1 MNGVQRYLLRQLAGP
16 LVFFTL
22 ALTGVIW
29 LTQSLRFV
37 DLIVNRGLSASTF
50 LYISFLILP
59 GALALILPIAL
70 FAALL
75 YTYQRL
81 QADSE
86 LVVMSATGLGPWQ
99 LARPAL
105 VVAGAVTLLGYLNTL
120 YLMPTG
126 ARAFA
131 DTKLRLRTDLAHV
144 LLQDGTFNLIGERL
158 TVYLRARQPNGE
170 LLGILVHDTR
180 DANKP
185 ITMMAERA
193 VAVRTPEGPRFVMV
207 NGNRQEVDRQKG
219 QLSLLHFDRYAL
231 DLSVYL
237 AEPEASWREP
247 NQRYLPELFNPGSA
261 PDDIATAGR
270 MRAEGH
276 QRLTAPLYA
285 LSFVLLGLAATVG
298 GEYSRRGSGRRILGA
313 VMAGVVLRAA
323 GLLAVNLSAKH
334 PAVIP
339 LVYLIPL
346 GSAGAAAWWL
356 TVRRRLSQAAA
367 TPA

>member
-50 LYISFLILP
+50 LYVSLLILP

-70 FAALL
+70 FASLL

-86 LVVMSATGLGPWQ
+86 LVVMGATGMGPWD

-105 VVAGAVTLLGYLNTL
+105 LLAVVVTLLGYLNTL
-120 YLMPTG
+120 YLMPAG

-158 TVYLRARQPNGE
+158 TVYLRARQANGE

-180 DANKP
+180 DPTKP

-193 VAVRTPEGPRFVMV
+193 LAVRTPEGPRFVMV
-207 NGNRQEVDRQKG
+207 NGSRQEVDRQKG

-237 AEPEASWREP
+237 AEPETPWMEP
-247 NQRYLPELFNPGSA
+247 NQRYLPQLFNPGNA
-261 PDDIATAGR
+261 PDDIANAGR
-270 MRAEGH
+270 MRAEAH

-285 LSFVLLGLAATVG
+285 LAFAMLGLAATVG
-298 GEYSRRGSGRRILGA
+298 GEFSRRGSGRRILAA
-313 VMAGVVLRAA
+313 VLVGVVLRAL
-323 GLLAVNLSAKH
+323 GLLAVNLAAKQ
-334 PAVIP
+334 PLLIP
-339 LVYLIPL
+339 LIYLIPL
-346 GSAGAAAWWL
+346 GTAGGAAWWL
-356 TVRRRLSQAAA
+356 TARRRLTSTAVA
-367 TPA
+367 

>member
-50 LYISFLILP
+50 LYVSMLILP

-75 YTYQRL
+75 YVYQRL
-81 QADSE
+81 QAESE
-86 LVVMSATGLGPWQ
+86 LVVMAATGCGPWD

-105 VVAGAVTLLGYLNTL
+105 ILAGIVALVGYLNTL
-120 YLMPTG
+120 YLMPAG
-126 ARAFA
+126 ARTFA

-180 DANKP
+180 DPNRP

-193 VAVRTPEGPRFVMV
+193 LVVRTPEGPRFLMV

-237 AEPEASWREP
+237 VEPQTPWMEP
-247 NQRYLPELFNPGSA
+247 NQRFLSQLFNPGTT
-261 PDDIATAGR
+261 PDDIANAGR
-270 MRAEGH
+270 MLAEAH

-285 LSFVLLGLAATVG
+285 FAFAMLGLAATVG
-298 GEYSRRGSGRRILGA
+298 GEYSRRGGGRRILLA
-313 VMAGVVLRAA
+313 VALGVLARAA
-323 GLLAVNLSAKH
+323 GLLAVNLSAKQ
-334 PAVIP
+334 AMAIP
-339 LVYLIPL
+339 LIYLIPFVTT
-346 GSAGAAAWWL
+346 AGAAWWL
-356 TVRRRLSQAAA
+356 TVKPRAVRAAEAAA
-367 TPA
+367 

>member
-50 LYISFLILP
+50 LYVSMLILP

-75 YTYQRL
+75 YVYQRL
-81 QADSE
+81 QAESE
-86 LVVMSATGLGPWQ
+86 LVVMAATGCGPWD

-105 VVAGAVTLLGYLNTL
+105 IMAGIVTMVGYLNTL
-120 YLMPTG
+120 YLMPAG

-144 LLQDGTFNLIGERL
+144 LLQDGTFNLIGDRL
-158 TVYLRARQPNGE
+158 TVYLRARQANGE

-180 DANKP
+180 DPSKP

-193 VAVRTPEGPRFVMV
+193 LVVRTPEGPRFLMV

-237 AEPEASWREP
+237 AEPETPWMEP
-247 NQRYLPELFNPGSA
+247 NQRYLPQLFNPGTT
-261 PDDIATAGR
+261 PDDIANAGR
-270 MRAEGH
+270 MRAEAH

-285 LSFVLLGLAATVG
+285 IAFAMLGLAATVG
-298 GEYSRRGSGRRILGA
+298 GEYSRRGGGRRILAA
-313 VMAGVVLRAA
+313 VAVGVVARAA
-323 GLLAVNLSAKH
+323 GLLAVNLAAKQ
-334 PAVIP
+334 AMVIP
-339 LVYLIPL
+339 AIYLIPL
-346 GSAGAAAWWL
+346 LTAAGAAWFL
-356 TVRRRLSQAAA
+356 TAKPRIVQATA
-367 TPA
+367 